1 MSTEETNKQD
11 TNTDRNAETT
21 VTASQS
27 SAASGLNLAGGAT
40 ATSSDSRDTEIE
52 RLKAE
57 LQRERVE
64 HGRVKALSQ
73 SDAEKSQRIAQLER
87 EVEEF
92 KSASQDYLAMLP
104 PEMRDQIDPDQ
115 LKIIGTL
122 ASKMQSKQAEEFRRR
137 DAERDA
143 EFKRI
148 RESEMRSKAKS
159 VERKIE
165 ETFPGF
171 IRDTATGGDK
181 CEPWLRYLGNGR
193 QAIVVDA
200 YQNGQFEILST
211 FISEFLSQIG
221 SSTRGNTTG
230 AVVSPRTTSSAVF
243 DGMSGSDKTMT
254 YADYCSQLEKA
265 GDDVR
270 AGLIDEAKYLAII
283 SNLNKARDEGR
294 VTA

>member
-11 TNTDRNAETT
+11 TNTDRNAEPT

-87 EVEEF
+87 EVEEL

-115 LKIIGTL
+115 IKIIGTL

-148 RESEMRSKAKS
+148 RESEMRSKARS

-254 YADYCSQLEKA
+254 YTDYCSRLEKA

-270 AGLIDEAKYLAII
+270 AGLIDEAKYIAII

>member
-87 EVEEF
+87 EVEEL

-104 PEMRDQIDPDQ
+104 PEMQDQIDPDQ

-122 ASKMQSKQAEEFRRR
+122 ASKMQAKQAEEFRRR

-148 RESEMRSKAKS
+148 RESEMRSKAIS

-254 YADYCSQLEKA
+254 YADYCAQLEKA

-270 AGLIDEAKYLAII
+270 AGLIDEAKYMAII
-283 SNLNKARDEGR
+283 SDLNKARDEGR

>member
-270 AGLIDEAKYLAII
+270 AGLIDEAKYIAII

>member
-52 RLKAE
+52 RLKAD

-87 EVEEF
+87 EVEEL

-104 PEMRDQIDPDQ
+104 PEMRDQIDPEQ
-115 LKIIGTL
+115 IKIIGTL
-122 ASKMQSKQAEEFRRR
+122 ASKMQSKQTEEFRRR

-148 RESEMRSKAKS
+148 RESEMRSKATS

-254 YADYCSQLEKA
+254 YTDYCSRQEKA

-270 AGLIDEAKYLAII
+270 VGLIDEAKYMAII
-283 SNLNKARDEGR
+283 SDLNKARDEGR

>member
-40 ATSSDSRDTEIE
+40 ANLSDSRDAEIE

-87 EVEEF
+87 EVEEL

-104 PEMRDQIDPDQ
+104 PEMRDQIDPEQ
-115 LKIIGTL
+115 IKIIGTL

-165 ETFPGF
+165 EAFPGF

-254 YADYCSQLEKA
+254 YTDYCSQLEKA

-270 AGLIDEAKYLAII
+270 AGLIDEAKYMAII

>member
-40 ATSSDSRDTEIE
+40 ANLSDSRDAEIE

-87 EVEEF
+87 EVEEL

-270 AGLIDEAKYLAII
+270 AGLIDEAKYMAII
-283 SNLNKARDEGR
+283 SDLNKARDEGR

>member
-87 EVEEF
+87 EVEEL

-270 AGLIDEAKYLAII
+270 AGLIDEAKYIAII